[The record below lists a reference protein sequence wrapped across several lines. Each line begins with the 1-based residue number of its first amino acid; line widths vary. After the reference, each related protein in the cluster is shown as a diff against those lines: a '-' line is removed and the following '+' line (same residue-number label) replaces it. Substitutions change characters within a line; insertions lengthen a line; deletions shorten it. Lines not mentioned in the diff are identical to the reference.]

1 MYYFCFHGNDFGLLI
16 MPTLT
21 TSRIDKLNDIL
32 VSAASSDAIS
42 MLIQSIDE
50 NADFTVEDPPT
61 THLPDTAK
69 IFESLSQKQKQVDEY
84 TRRID
89 DLRERIR
96 TMRQRVLE
104 KLKDAGYNDG
114 DVPLFY
120 EEANFKVNHLTSIM
134 VKKREFLEEAI
145 HLRDIEKEKLD
156 VSQREANTTTNV
168 QQSPSPEAD
177 VNTLIEKWM
186 NSRLG
191 DLSLLD
197 NTHVVLDTSASSI
210 LKDNPTTS
218 PASGGRIRC
227 LLKQPHNCEA
237 AFGVDNLHPLGG
249 SMEAMKIAQAATQ
262 AMTPSVAVNYAIWKQ
277 LSETIK

>member
-1 MYYFCFHGNDFGLLI
+1 
-16 MPTLT
+16 MPTLI
-21 TSRIDKLNDIL
+21 TSQIDKLNAIL

-42 MLIQSIDE
+42 MLIQSVDE
-50 NADFTVEDPPT
+50 NDPPT

-120 EEANFKVNHLTSIM
+120 EELKNRLDFKVNHLTSIM

-168 QQSPSPEAD
+168 QQLPSPEAN

-191 DLSLLD
+191 DLLLLD
-197 NTHVVLDTSASSI
+197 NAHVVLDTSASSI
-210 LKDNPTTS
+210 LKENPTTS

-227 LLKQPHNCEA
+227 LLKQPRNCEA